1 MVQPTIDIWG
11 TPICL
16 PPPIFRFLPELN
28 VFSIDHRCGIFLER
42 YIFGKVVIQASQK
55 LILQVQHVPQ
65 VANLQ

>member
-1 MVQPTIDIWG
+1 MIQRCQKLSFQVQQVPQVPG
-11 TPICL
+11 T
-16 PPPIFRFLPELN
+16 ELN